1 MNAVLFSR
9 GQREQMRKVREYQP
23 ADNRAAAVPREPSK
37 CSPRQ
42 HMATDTNDV
51 YYARQRHL
59 DRLAGGL
66 RSADFT
72 IHVPLTDTSLQRSQR
87 NAGRRVIVGLLL
99 SGN

>member
-66 RSADFT
+66 RSADFA

-87 NAGRRVIVGLLL
+87 NTGRRVIVGLLL

>member
-9 GQREQMRKVREYQP
+9 GQREQMRKVRVYQP
-23 ADNRAAAVPREPSK
+23 ADNMAAAVPREPSK